1 MKLANMKLAHLFAAL
16 LAILVA
22 GFALYGAWSF
32 KVLGELKVN
41 GPLYQRI
48 VQGKDLIAD
57 ILPPPEYIIE
67 SYLVSLQAAGAAP
80 AERKALID
88 NLKALKADYD
98 TRHAFW
104 IQEGLEA
111 QMKDLLLVQAD
122 KPAQQFYQLAFE
134 QFIPALERDD
144 AAAAGAAL
152 GAMKARYDAHRAAI
166 NQLVELATKR
176 NAADEERAK
185 GDIAAASAVMLAI
198 LIGVIAVVS
207 LFLLVVRR
215 NLMRQLGCEPF
226 QAAAIAG
233 RIAAGDLAVRI
244 DTAAG
249 DQGSLLVAIKR
260 MRDSLADI
268 AGRVRDGTE
277 AISSAAG
284 QIASGNMDLSARTE
298 NQASS
303 LEQTASAVEELTS
316 TVKQNGDNARQA
328 NQMAA
333 SASSVALKGGSIV
346 AQVVDT
352 MGSINES
359 SRKIVD
365 IIGVIDGI
373 AFQTNILA
381 LNAAV
386 EAARAGEQGR
396 GFAVVATEVR
406 SLAQRS
412 AGAAKEI
419 KELIG
424 DSVDKVEA
432 GSKLVNEAGATMDE
446 IVASVKRV
454 TDIMGEITCAS
465 REQEVGIEQIHHS
478 ITSMDDVTQQNA
490 ALVEEASG
498 AATSLHEQAG
508 HLLQVVSVFKLDPIA
523 AVRMA
528 PPAAAPRARPA
539 LKALESAPQASPPAR
554 QSSAKKAV
562 NAATNPNEEWEE
574 F

>member
-67 SYLVSLQAAGAAP
+67 SYLVSLQAASAAQ

-111 QMKDLLLVQAD
+111 SLRDLLLVQAD
-122 KPAQQFYQLAFE
+122 QPAQEFYRLAFE

-144 AAAAGAAL
+144 APAAGAAL

-166 NQLVELATKR
+166 NQLVETATKR

-185 GDIAAASAVMLAI
+185 GDIADASRVMLAI

-244 DTAAG
+244 DPAAG
-249 DQGSLLVAIKR
+249 DQASLLVAIKR

-284 QIASGNMDLSARTE
+284 QIASGNLDLSARTE

-333 SASSVALKGGSIV
+333 SASDVALKGGSIV
-346 AQVVDT
+346 AQVVET
-352 MGSINES
+352 MGSINAS

-432 GSKLVNEAGATMDE
+432 GSKLVNQAGATMDE

-465 REQEVGIEQIHHS
+465 REQEVGIEQIHQS

-508 HLLQVVSVFKLDPIA
+508 HLLQVVSVFKLDPMA
-523 AVRMA
+523 MVRTA
-528 PPAAAPRARPA
+528 PAPRARPV
-539 LKALESAPQASPPAR
+539 LKALESAPQAAPPAR
-554 QSSAKKAV
+554 QSAAKKAV
-562 NAATNPNEEWEE
+562 NAANPNQEWEE